1 MYVSGQRNLGI
12 NATLAVLGLELFSQA
27 HSTAVLSPSILLMVP
42 SCVGQW
48 WAELLLQRV
57 DRDVSLREQLLRS
70 ALAGGRGWGVW
81 LRSLLAVTYSVVVF

>member
-27 HSTAVLSPSILLMVP
+27 HGTAVLSPSILP

-70 ALAGGRGWGVW
+70 ALAGG
-81 LRSLLAVTYSVVVF
+81 

>member
-27 HSTAVLSPSILLMVP
+27 HGTAVLSASILLMVP

-70 ALAGGRGWGVW
+70 ALAGG
-81 LRSLLAVTYSVVVF
+81 